1 MEQHDTPVL
10 EREQPQVV
18 VRPQPTQKQEQT
30 PDTNPDMRIL
40 FEAFRL

>member
-1 MEQHDTPVL
+1 MEHRDTVVL
-10 EREQPQVV
+10 ERDEPRVV
-18 VRPQPTQKQEQT
+18 VHPQPTQKQEQT